1 MIDPIKEKS
10 MLWIEDVYK
19 TYGDKVVLDD
29 IDLAVAAGELV
40 TVVGPSGCGKSTL
53 LRLILGQ
60 EFPTR
65 GSILLDGKPI
75 GFADPTRGIV
85 YQRYSLFR
93 HRTVLGNVLEGPRL
107 SLPFMERRRRKKELL
122 DEAKHFL
129 EKVNLASDLDKYP
142 HELSGGMRQRVAI
155 AQSLIMKP
163 KILLMDEPFGALDPS
178 TRQSMQLFLLE
189 LWEDL
194 GMTIFFVTHDLHEAV
209 FLGTRIIV
217 LSHQYLDD
225 RGEYRHV
232 KRGAKIIADHPLS
245 VAAKSVDAK
254 KTAEF
259 GELIEEIRLEVD
271 ARHKKHV
278 KDFNLKHPLSWRTLR
293 EEELGLNGT
302 TKDDS

>member
-1 MIDPIKEKS
+1 MNKLIKEKS
-10 MLWIEDVYK
+10 LLWLEDVYK
-19 TYGDKVVLDD
+19 KYGDKVVLDD
-29 IDLAVAAGELV
+29 IDLAVAEGEIV

-60 EFPTR
+60 EFPTS
-65 GSILLDGKPI
+65 GTMLFEGESI
-75 GFADPTRGIV
+75 GFADRTRGIV

-107 SLPFMERRRRKKELL
+107 SLPFFERRRREKELI

-129 EKVNLASDLDKYP
+129 EMVHLSQDMDKYP

-194 GMTIFFVTHDLHEAV
+194 GMTIFFVTHDLEEAV
-209 FLGTRIIV
+209 FLGTRVVV
-217 LSHQYLDD
+217 LSHRYTDD
-225 RGEYRHV
+225 RGEGSHV
-232 KRGAKIIADHPLS
+232 KRGAKIIADHPLFEK
-245 VAAKSVDAK
+245 VKSVDVK
-254 KTAEF
+254 KTAQF
-259 GELIEEIRLEVD
+259 GEFIEEVRLEVD
-271 ARHKKHV
+271 VRHKRHV

-293 EEELGLNGT
+293 DEELHRGG
-302 TKDDS
+302 KKQE

>member
-1 MIDPIKEKS
+1 MSDSIKEKS
-10 MLWIEDVYK
+10 LLWIEDVYK
-19 TYGDKVVLDD
+19 IYGDKVVLDD
-29 IDLAVAAGELV
+29 IDLGVAEGEFV

-65 GSILLDGKPI
+65 GTILIEGKPI

-93 HRTVLGNVLEGPRL
+93 HRTVLGNVLEGSRL
-107 SLPFMERRRRKKELL
+107 SLSFFERRRRKKELI

-129 EKVNLASDLDKYP
+129 EKVHLAPDFDKYP
-142 HELSGGMRQRVAI
+142 YELSGGMRQRVAI

-189 LWEDL
+189 LWENL
-194 GMTIFFVTHDLHEAV
+194 GMTIFFVTHDLEEAI

-225 RGEYRHV
+225 RGQDSHV
-232 KRGAKIIADHPLS
+232 KRGARVIADHPLS
-245 VAAKSVDAK
+245 VEAKSVDVK

-259 GELIEEIRLEVD
+259 GELIQEVRLEVD
-271 ARHKKHV
+271 ARHKRHV
-278 KDFNLKHPLSWRTLR
+278 KDFNLKHPFSWRTLR
-293 EEELGLNGT
+293 EEELRPEGT
-302 TKDDS
+302 STYDS